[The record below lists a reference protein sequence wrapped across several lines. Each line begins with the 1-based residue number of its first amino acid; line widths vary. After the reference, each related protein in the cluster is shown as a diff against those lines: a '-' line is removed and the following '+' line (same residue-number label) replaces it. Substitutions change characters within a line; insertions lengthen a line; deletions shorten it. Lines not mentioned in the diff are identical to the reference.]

1 MLKTF
6 DSSNARQEGYVKT
19 KSMIE
24 CFSASM
30 VKNKQISFSN
40 TMHGTLE
47 ENSGQAT

>member
-1 MLKTF
+1 MLKKF

-30 VKNKQISFSN
+30 VKNMQIPFSN
-40 TMHGTLE
+40 TMHGMLE